1 MTTQSAR
8 SSYGTA
14 GQFRGMSNENA
25 RKLLSMKVQNAYQAQ
40 GRRTTDPGPASQP
53 RPSSV
58 PGRVIAILKPHNPFN
73 R

>member
-8 SSYGTA
+8 SPYNTA
-14 GQFRGMSNENA
+14 GQFQGMSNENA

-40 GRRTTDPGPASQP
+40 GRRTTAHGSTSRP

-58 PGRVIAILKPHNPFN
+58 SDRVIAALKTHVSLN